1 MPKITVVIDKKG
13 QATITAEGFSGPA
26 CMNATKNLEAALGG
40 ATSQEVTRDYYEP
53 DLDTQ
58 QEVHRG

>member
-1 MPKITVVIDKKG
+1 MPKITITIDKKG
-13 QATITAEGFSGPA
+13 RAVIQAEGFTGTA
-26 CMNATKNLEAALGG
+26 CTQVTKNLEAALGG